1 MADKRDYYE
10 VLGLKKG
17 ASEDEIKKAYRRL
30 AKENHPDMNPGDKGA
45 EARFKEIGEAYE
57 VLSDPEKRS
66 RYDQFGF
73 AGVDPNYGAGAPG
86 GGGFG
91 GGFSGFGD
99 FDIGDIFDSF
109 FGGGTRGGSTRSTNS
124 PMRGENV
131 RTQAQLTFE
140 EAAFGCSKEIPVS
153 RIEDCPDCGGS
164 GCEKGTTPEVC
175 KRCSGTGT
183 VRSQVRTA
191 FGVMSSQSAC
201 PECSGTGKIIHS
213 PCPKCRGKGAVRKN
227 TTVKVDFP
235 AGIDD
240 GQTLSKRGAGHRGLN
255 GGPAGDLLITV
266 SVLPHSQF
274 ERDGF
279 NVYYNMPITV
289 TQAALG
295 DSVEVPTLDGK
306 VKYTIPEGTQTGT
319 VFRLR
324 GKGIQRLNSV
334 GRGDQF
340 VTVTVQ
346 TPTNL
351 TSEQKEL
358 LRKLGE
364 TFGEKGKRGSILEDI
379 FGDDPKGKKGRKKK
393 S

>member
-10 VLGLKKG
+10 VLGLQKG

-73 AGVDPNYGAGAPG
+73 AGVDPNFAAGQGA
-86 GGGFG
+86 GGFG
-91 GGFSGFGD
+91 GGFDGFGD

-109 FGGGTRGGSTRSTNS
+109 FGGGATRGSARSANAAR
-124 PMRGENV
+124 RGENI
-131 RTQAQLTFE
+131 RTQTELTFE
-140 EAAFGCSKEIPVS
+140 EAAFGCTKEIPVS
-153 RIEDCPDCGGS
+153 RIENCPECGGT

-191 FGVMSSQSAC
+191 FGVMSSSSPC
-201 PECSGTGKIIHS
+201 PDCGGAGKIVHS

-227 TTVKVDFP
+227 TTAKVEFP

-240 GQTLSKRGAGHRGLN
+240 GQTLSVRGIGHRGVN
-255 GGPAGDLLITV
+255 GGSAGDLLVTV

-279 NVYYNMPITV
+279 NVYYDMP
-289 TQAALG
+289 
-295 DSVEVPTLDGK
+295 
-306 VKYTIPEGTQTGT
+306 
-319 VFRLR
+319 
-324 GKGIQRLNSV
+324 
-334 GRGDQF
+334 
-340 VTVTVQ
+340 
-346 TPTNL
+346 
-351 TSEQKEL
+351 TS
-358 LRKLGE
+358 
-364 TFGEKGKRGSILEDI
+364 S
-379 FGDDPKGKKGRKKK
+379 
-393 S
+393 

>member
-10 VLGLKKG
+10 VLGLQKG

-73 AGVDPNYGAGAPG
+73 AGVDPNFAAGQGA

-91 GGFSGFGD
+91 GGFGGFGD

-109 FGGGTRGGSTRSTNS
+109 FGGGAARGGARSANAAR
-124 PMRGENV
+124 RGENIRV
-131 RTQAQLTFE
+131 QAELTFE
-140 EAAFGCSKEIPVS
+140 EAAFGCTKEVPVS
-153 RIEDCPDCGGS
+153 RIENCPECGGT

-191 FGVMSSQSAC
+191 FGVMSSSSPC
-201 PECSGTGKIIHS
+201 PDCGGAGKIIHS

-227 TTVKVDFP
+227 TTAKVEFP

-240 GQTLSKRGAGHRGLN
+240 GQTLSVHGLGHRGLN
-255 GGPAGDLLITV
+255 GGPAGDLLVTV

-274 ERDGF
+274 EREGF
-279 NVYYNMPITV
+279 DVYYDMPITI

-306 VKYTIPEGTQTGT
+306 VKYTIPDGTQTGT

-324 GKGIQRLNSV
+324 GKGIPRLNSS

-340 VTVTVQ
+340 VKVTVQ
-346 TPTNL
+346 TPMNL
-351 TSEQKEL
+351 TGEQKEL

-364 TFGEKGKRGSILEDI
+364 TFGEEGRKGSILGDLFGED
-379 FGDDPKGKKGRKKK
+379 KGKKGKKK
-393 S
+393 K

>member
-17 ASEDEIKKAYRRL
+17 ASDDEIKKAYRKL

-45 EARFKEIGEAYE
+45 EERFKEIAEAYE

-73 AGVDPNYGAGAPG
+73 AGVDPSYGAGAG
-86 GGGFG
+86 GGQGGFG
-91 GGFSGFGD
+91 GGFGGFGD

-109 FGGGTRGGSTRSTNS
+109 FGGGGTRGASRSANA
-124 PMRGENV
+124 PRRGESV
-131 RTQAQLTFE
+131 RVQAELTFE
-140 EAAFGCSKEIPVS
+140 EAAFGCTKEIPVS
-153 RIEDCPDCGGS
+153 RIESCPDCSGS

-175 KRCSGTGT
+175 KRCSGSGSI
-183 VRSQVRTA
+183 RSQVRTA
-191 FGVMSSQSAC
+191 FGVMSSTTAC
-201 PECSGTGKIIHS
+201 PDCSGTGRIIHS

-235 AGIDD
+235 GGIDD
-240 GQTLSKRGAGHRGLN
+240 GQTLSVHGAGHRGLN
-255 GGPAGDLLITV
+255 GGPAGDLLVTV
-266 SVLPHSQF
+266 SVRRHPQF

-279 NVYYNMPITV
+279 DVYYNLPITI

-306 VKYTIPEGTQTGT
+306 VKYTIPDGTQTGT

-324 GKGIQRLNSV
+324 GKGVQRLNSS

-346 TPTNL
+346 TPMNL

-364 TFGEKGKRGSILEDI
+364 TFGEEGR
-379 FGDDPKGKKGRKKK
+379 KKGRKKK
-393 S
+393 LL

>member
-10 VLGLKKG
+10 VLGLQKG

-73 AGVDPNYGAGAPG
+73 AGVDPNFAAGQGA

-91 GGFSGFGD
+91 GGFGGFGD

-109 FGGGTRGGSTRSTNS
+109 FGGGAARGGARSANAAR
-124 PMRGENV
+124 RGENIRV
-131 RTQAQLTFE
+131 QAELTFE
-140 EAAFGCSKEIPVS
+140 EAAFGCTKEVPVS
-153 RIEDCPDCGGS
+153 RIENCPECGGT

-191 FGVMSSQSAC
+191 FGVMSSSSPC
-201 PECSGTGKIIHS
+201 PDCSGTGKIIHS
-213 PCPKCRGKGAVRKN
+213 PCRKCRGKGAVRKN
-227 TTVKVDFP
+227 TTAKVEFP

-240 GQTLSKRGAGHRGLN
+240 GQTLSVHGLGHRGLN
-255 GGPAGDLLITV
+255 GGPAGDLLVTV

-274 ERDGF
+274 EREGF
-279 NVYYNMPITV
+279 DVYYDMPITI

-306 VKYTIPEGTQTGT
+306 VKYTIPDGTQTGT

-324 GKGIQRLNSV
+324 GKGIPRLNSS

-340 VTVTVQ
+340 VKVTVQ
-346 TPTNL
+346 TPMNL
-351 TSEQKEL
+351 TGEQKEL

-364 TFGEKGKRGSILEDI
+364 TFGEEGRKGSILGDLFGED
-379 FGDDPKGKKGRKKK
+379 KGKKSKKK
-393 S
+393 K

>member
-10 VLGLKKG
+10 VLGLQKG

-73 AGVDPNYGAGAPG
+73 AGVDPNFAASQGA

-91 GGFSGFGD
+91 GGFGGFGD

-109 FGGGTRGGSTRSTNS
+109 FGGGAARSSGARSANTAR
-124 PMRGENV
+124 RGENIRV
-131 RTQAQLTFE
+131 QAELTFE
-140 EAAFGCSKEIPVS
+140 EAAFGCTKEVPVS
-153 RIEDCPDCGGS
+153 RIENCPECGGT

-191 FGVMSSQSAC
+191 FGVMSSSSPC
-201 PECSGTGKIIHS
+201 PDCSGTGKIIHS
-213 PCPKCRGKGAVRKN
+213 PCRKCRGKGAVRKN
-227 TTVKVDFP
+227 TTAKVEFP

-240 GQTLSKRGAGHRGLN
+240 GQTLSVHGLGHRGLN
-255 GGPAGDLLITV
+255 GGPAGDLLVTV

-274 ERDGF
+274 EREGF
-279 NVYYNMPITV
+279 DVYYDMPITI

-306 VKYTIPEGTQTGT
+306 VKYTIPDGTQTGT

-324 GKGIQRLNSV
+324 GKGIPHLNSS

-340 VTVTVQ
+340 VKVTVQ
-346 TPTNL
+346 TPMNL
-351 TSEQKEL
+351 TGEQKEL

-364 TFGEKGKRGSILEDI
+364 TFGEEGRKGSILGDLFGED
-379 FGDDPKGKKGRKKK
+379 KGKKSKKK
-393 S
+393 K

>member
-10 VLGLKKG
+10 VLGLQKG

-73 AGVDPNYGAGAPG
+73 AGVDPNFAASQGA
-86 GGGFG
+86 GGFG
-91 GGFSGFGD
+91 GGFGGFGD

-109 FGGGTRGGSTRSTNS
+109 FGGGATRGGARSANAAR
-124 PMRGENV
+124 RGENIRV
-131 RTQAQLTFE
+131 QAELTFE
-140 EAAFGCSKEIPVS
+140 EAAFGCTKEVPIS
-153 RIEDCPDCGGS
+153 RIENCPECGGS

-191 FGVMSSQSAC
+191 FGVMSSSSPC
-201 PECSGTGKIIHS
+201 PDCGGAGKIIHS

-227 TTVKVDFP
+227 TTAKVEFP

-240 GQTLSKRGAGHRGLN
+240 GQTLSVRGIGHRGVN
-255 GGPAGDLLITV
+255 GGSAGDLLVTV

-279 NVYYNMPITV
+279 NVYYDMPITI

-306 VKYTIPEGTQTGT
+306 VKYTIPDGTQTGT

-324 GKGIQRLNSV
+324 GKGIPRLNSS

-340 VTVTVQ
+340 VKVTVQ
-346 TPTNL
+346 TPMNL
-351 TSEQKEL
+351 TGEQKEL

-364 TFGEKGKRGSILEDI
+364 TFGEEGRKGSILGDLFGED
-379 FGDDPKGKKGRKKK
+379 KGKKGKKK
-393 S
+393 K

>member
-10 VLGLKKG
+10 VLGLQKG

-73 AGVDPNYGAGAPG
+73 AGVDPNFAASQGA
-86 GGGFG
+86 GGFG
-91 GGFSGFGD
+91 GGFGGFGD

-109 FGGGTRGGSTRSTNS
+109 FGGGATRGGARAANAAR
-124 PMRGENV
+124 RGENIRV
-131 RTQAQLTFE
+131 QAELTFE
-140 EAAFGCSKEIPVS
+140 EAAFGCTKEIPVS
-153 RIEDCPDCGGS
+153 RIENCPECGGT

-175 KRCSGTGT
+175 KRCSGTGS

-191 FGVMSSQSAC
+191 FGVMSSSAPC
-201 PECSGTGKIIHS
+201 PDCSGTGKIIHS

-227 TTVKVDFP
+227 TTAKVEFP

-240 GQTLSKRGAGHRGLN
+240 GQTLSVHGIGHRGVN
-255 GGPAGDLLITV
+255 GGPAGDLLVTV

-279 NVYYNMPITV
+279 NVYYDMPITI

-306 VKYTIPEGTQTGT
+306 VKYTIPDGTQTGT

-324 GKGIQRLNSV
+324 GKGIPRLNSS

-340 VTVTVQ
+340 VKVTVQ
-346 TPTNL
+346 TPMNL

-364 TFGEKGKRGSILEDI
+364 TFGEEGRKGGILGDLFGED
-379 FGDDPKGKKGRKKK
+379 KGKKSKKK
-393 S
+393 K

>member
-10 VLGLKKG
+10 VLGLQKG
-17 ASEDEIKKAYRRL
+17 AGDDEIKKAYRRL
-30 AKENHPDMNPGDKGA
+30 AKEWHPDMHPDNKEEA
-45 EARFKEIGEAYE
+45 EIRFKEIGEAYG

-73 AGVDPNYGAGAPG
+73 AGVDPSYGGGAGGAG
-86 GGGFG
+86 FGGFG
-91 GGFSGFGD
+91 GFGGFDDIDLGDLFGS
-99 FDIGDIFDSF
+99 I
-109 FGGGTRGGSTRSTNS
+109 FGGGTRSGGGRSANA
-124 PMRGENV
+124 PRRGENV
-131 RTQAQLTFE
+131 RVSVELTFE
-140 EAAFGCSKEIPVS
+140 EAAFGCTKEIPIS
-153 RIEDCPDCGGS
+153 RIENCPECGGS

-175 KRCSGTGT
+175 KRCGGSGS
-183 VRSQVRTA
+183 VRVQSRTA
-191 FGVMSSQSAC
+191 FGVMSTTSAC
-201 PECSGTGKIIHS
+201 PDCGGSGKIVHN

-227 TTVKVDFP
+227 TTVSVEIP

-240 GQTLSKRGAGHRGLN
+240 GQTLSVHGSGHRGMN
-255 GGPAGDLLITV
+255 GGPAGDLLVTV
-266 SVLPHSQF
+266 SVLEHTQF

-279 NVYYNMPITV
+279 DVYYNMPITF

-324 GKGIQRLNSV
+324 GKGITRLNSV

-340 VTVTVQ
+340 VTVTVT
-346 TPTNL
+346 TPQSLTN
-351 TSEQKEL
+351 EQKEL

-364 TFGEKGKRGSILEDI
+364 TFGEENRAAGNTRKR
-379 FGDDPKGKKGRKKK
+379 RKK
-393 S
+393 

>member
-10 VLGLKKG
+10 VLGLQKG

-73 AGVDPNYGAGAPG
+73 AGVDPNFAAGQGA
-86 GGGFG
+86 GGFG

-109 FGGGTRGGSTRSTNS
+109 FGGGATRSGARSSNAAR
-124 PMRGENV
+124 RGENI
-131 RTQAQLTFE
+131 RIQAELAFE
-140 EAAFGCSKEIPVS
+140 EAAFGCTKELPVS
-153 RIEDCPDCGGS
+153 RIENCPECGGT

-191 FGVMSSQSAC
+191 FGVMSSSSPC
-201 PECSGTGKIIHS
+201 PDCGGSGKIIHS
-213 PCPKCRGKGAVRKN
+213 PCRKCRGKGAVRKN
-227 TTVKVDFP
+227 TTAKVEFP

-240 GQTLSKRGAGHRGLN
+240 GQTLSVHGLGHRGLN
-255 GGPAGDLLITV
+255 GGPAGDLLVTV

-279 NVYYNMPITV
+279 DVYYDMPITI

-306 VKYTIPEGTQTGT
+306 VKYTIPDGTQTGT

-324 GKGIQRLNSV
+324 GKGIPRLNSS

-340 VTVTVQ
+340 VKVTVQ
-346 TPTNL
+346 TPMNL
-351 TSEQKEL
+351 TGEQKEL

-364 TFGEKGKRGSILEDI
+364 TFGEEGRKGGILGDLFGED
-379 FGDDPKGKKGRKKK
+379 KGKKGKKK
-393 S
+393 K

>member
-10 VLGLKKG
+10 VLGLQKG

-73 AGVDPNYGAGAPG
+73 AGVDPNFAAGQGA

-91 GGFSGFGD
+91 GGFGGFGD

-109 FGGGTRGGSTRSTNS
+109 FGGGAARGGARSANAAR
-124 PMRGENV
+124 RGENIRV
-131 RTQAQLTFE
+131 QAELTFE
-140 EAAFGCSKEIPVS
+140 EAAFGCTKEVPVS
-153 RIEDCPDCGGS
+153 RIENCPECGGT

-191 FGVMSSQSAC
+191 FGVMSSSSPC
-201 PECSGTGKIIHS
+201 PDCSGTGKIIHS
-213 PCPKCRGKGAVRKN
+213 PCRKCRGKGAVRKN
-227 TTVKVDFP
+227 TTAKVEFP

-240 GQTLSKRGAGHRGLN
+240 GQTLSVHGLGHRGLH
-255 GGPAGDLLITV
+255 GGPAGDLLVTV

-274 ERDGF
+274 EREGF
-279 NVYYNMPITV
+279 DVYYDMPITI

-306 VKYTIPEGTQTGT
+306 VKYTIPDGTQTGT

-324 GKGIQRLNSV
+324 GKGIPHLNSS

-340 VTVTVQ
+340 VKVTVQ
-346 TPTNL
+346 TPMNL
-351 TSEQKEL
+351 TGEQKEL

-364 TFGEKGKRGSILEDI
+364 TFGEEGRKGSILGDLFGED
-379 FGDDPKGKKGRKKK
+379 KGKKSKKK
-393 S
+393 K

>member
-10 VLGLKKG
+10 VLGLQKG

-73 AGVDPNYGAGAPG
+73 AGVDPNFAASQGA

-91 GGFSGFGD
+91 GGFGGFGD

-109 FGGGTRGGSTRSTNS
+109 FGGGAARGGARSANAAR
-124 PMRGENV
+124 RGENIRV
-131 RTQAQLTFE
+131 QAELTFE
-140 EAAFGCSKEIPVS
+140 EAAFGCTKEVPVS
-153 RIEDCPDCGGS
+153 RIENCPECGGS

-191 FGVMSSQSAC
+191 FGVMSSSSPC
-201 PECSGTGKIIHS
+201 PDCSGAGKIIHS

-227 TTVKVDFP
+227 TTAKVEFP

-240 GQTLSKRGAGHRGLN
+240 GQTLSVHGIGHLGVN
-255 GGPAGDLLITV
+255 GGPAGDLLVTV
-266 SVLPHSQF
+266 SVLPHSKF

-279 NVYYNMPITV
+279 DVYYDMPITI

-306 VKYTIPEGTQTGT
+306 VKYTIPDGTQTGT

-324 GKGIQRLNSV
+324 GKGIPRLHAS

-340 VTVTVQ
+340 VKVTVQ
-346 TPTNL
+346 TPMNL
-351 TSEQKEL
+351 TGEQKEL

-364 TFGEKGKRGSILEDI
+364 TFGEEGRKGSILGDLFGEDKSK
-379 FGDDPKGKKGRKKK
+379 KGKKKK
-393 S
+393 

>member
-10 VLGLKKG
+10 VLGLQKG

-73 AGVDPNYGAGAPG
+73 AGVDPNFAAGQGA

-91 GGFSGFGD
+91 SGFGGFGD

-109 FGGGTRGGSTRSTNS
+109 FGGGAARGGARSANAAR
-124 PMRGENV
+124 RGENIRV
-131 RTQAQLTFE
+131 QAELTFE
-140 EAAFGCSKEIPVS
+140 EAAFGCTKEVPVS
-153 RIEDCPDCGGS
+153 RLENCPECGGT

-191 FGVMSSQSAC
+191 FGVMSSSSPC
-201 PECSGTGKIIHS
+201 PDCSGTGKIIHS
-213 PCPKCRGKGAVRKN
+213 PCRKCRGKGAVRKN
-227 TTVKVDFP
+227 TTAKVEFP

-240 GQTLSKRGAGHRGLN
+240 GQTLSVHGLGHRGLN
-255 GGPAGDLLITV
+255 GGPAGDLLVTV

-274 ERDGF
+274 EREGF
-279 NVYYNMPITV
+279 DVYYDMPITI

-306 VKYTIPEGTQTGT
+306 VKYTIPDGTQTGT

-324 GKGIQRLNSV
+324 GKGIPRLNSS

-340 VTVTVQ
+340 VKVTVQ
-346 TPTNL
+346 TPMNL
-351 TSEQKEL
+351 TGEQKEL

-364 TFGEKGKRGSILEDI
+364 TFGEEGRKGSILGDLFGED
-379 FGDDPKGKKGRKKK
+379 KGKKSKKK
-393 S
+393 K

>member
-17 ASEDEIKKAYRRL
+17 ATEDEIKKAYRRL

-57 VLSDPEKRS
+57 VLSDPEKRT

-73 AGVDPNYGAGAPG
+73 AGVDPNFNAGGAGA

-91 GGFSGFGD
+91 GGFGGFGD

-109 FGGGTRGGSTRSTNS
+109 FGGGGTRSS
-124 PMRGENV
+124 GAARASAPRRGENIRV
-131 RTQAQLTFE
+131 QAELTFE

-153 RIEDCPDCGGS
+153 RIENCPECGGS

-175 KRCSGTGT
+175 KRCSGTGS

-191 FGVMSSQSAC
+191 FGVMSSTSPC
-201 PECSGTGKIIHS
+201 PDCSGAGRIIHS

-227 TTVKVDFP
+227 TTAKVAFP

-240 GQTLSKRGAGHRGLN
+240 GQTLSVHGLGHRGLN
-255 GGPAGDLLITV
+255 GGVAGDLLVTV

-279 NVYYNMPITV
+279 NVYYDMPITI

-306 VKYTIPEGTQTGT
+306 VKYTIPDGTQTGT

-324 GKGIQRLNSV
+324 GKGIQRLNAS

-340 VTVTVQ
+340 VKVRVE
-346 TPTNL
+346 TPMNL

-364 TFGEKGKRGSILEDI
+364 TFGEE
-379 FGDDPKGKKGRKKK
+379 GRKKTRK
-393 S
+393 KKLL

>member
-10 VLGLKKG
+10 VLGLQKG

-73 AGVDPNYGAGAPG
+73 AGVDPNFAAGQGA

-91 GGFSGFGD
+91 GGFGGFGD

-109 FGGGTRGGSTRSTNS
+109 FGGGATRGGARSANAAR
-124 PMRGENV
+124 RGENIRV
-131 RTQAQLTFE
+131 QAELTFE
-140 EAAFGCSKEIPVS
+140 EAAFGCTKEVPIS
-153 RIEDCPDCGGS
+153 RIENCPECGGS
-164 GCEKGTTPEVC
+164 GCQKGTTPEVC

-191 FGVMSSQSAC
+191 FGVMSSSSPC
-201 PECSGTGKIIHS
+201 PDCGGAGKIIHS

-227 TTVKVDFP
+227 TTAKVEFP

-240 GQTLSKRGAGHRGLN
+240 GQTLSVRGIGHRGLN
-255 GGPAGDLLITV
+255 GGSAGDLLVTV

-279 NVYYNMPITV
+279 NVYYDMPITI

-306 VKYTIPEGTQTGT
+306 VKYTIPDGTQTGT

-324 GKGIQRLNSV
+324 GKGIPRLNSS

-340 VTVTVQ
+340 VKVTVQ
-346 TPTNL
+346 TPMNL
-351 TSEQKEL
+351 TGEQKEL

-364 TFGEKGKRGSILEDI
+364 TFGEEGRKGSILGDLFGED
-379 FGDDPKGKKGRKKK
+379 KGKKSKKK
-393 S
+393 K

>member
-10 VLGLKKG
+10 VLGLQKG

-73 AGVDPNYGAGAPG
+73 AGVDPNFAANQGA
-86 GGGFG
+86 GGFG
-91 GGFSGFGD
+91 GGFGGFGD

-109 FGGGTRGGSTRSTNS
+109 FGGGATRGGGVRTANAAR
-124 PMRGENV
+124 RGENIRV
-131 RTQAQLTFE
+131 QAELTFE
-140 EAAFGCSKEIPVS
+140 EAAFGCTKEVPIS
-153 RIEDCPDCGGS
+153 RIENCPECGGS
-164 GCEKGTTPEVC
+164 GCQKGTTPEVC

-191 FGVMSSQSAC
+191 FGVMSSSSPC
-201 PECSGTGKIIHS
+201 PDCGGAGKIIHS

-227 TTVKVDFP
+227 TTAKVEFP

-240 GQTLSKRGAGHRGLN
+240 GQTLSVRGIGHRGLN
-255 GGPAGDLLITV
+255 GGSAGDLLVTV

-279 NVYYNMPITV
+279 NVYYDMPITI

-306 VKYTIPEGTQTGT
+306 VKYTIPDGTQTGT

-324 GKGIQRLNSV
+324 GKGIPRLNSS

-340 VTVTVQ
+340 VKVTVQ
-346 TPTNL
+346 TPMNL
-351 TSEQKEL
+351 TGEQKEL

-364 TFGEKGKRGSILEDI
+364 TFGEEGRKGGILGDLFGED
-379 FGDDPKGKKGRKKK
+379 KGKKGKKK
-393 S
+393 K

>member
-17 ASEDEIKKAYRRL
+17 ATEDEIKKAYRRL

-57 VLSDPEKRS
+57 VLSDPEKRT

-73 AGVDPNYGAGAPG
+73 AGVDPNFNAGGAD
-86 GGGFG
+86 GGFG
-91 GGFSGFGD
+91 GGFGGFGD

-109 FGGGTRGGSTRSTNS
+109 FGGGGTRSGGAARTNAAR
-124 PMRGENV
+124 RGENIRV
-131 RTQAQLTFE
+131 QAELTFE
-140 EAAFGCSKEIPVS
+140 EAAFGCTKEIPVS
-153 RIEDCPDCGGS
+153 RIENCPECGGS

-175 KRCSGTGT
+175 KRCSGTGS

-191 FGVMSSQSAC
+191 FGVMSSTSPC
-201 PECSGTGKIIHS
+201 PDCSGTGKIIHS

-227 TTVKVDFP
+227 TTARVEFP

-240 GQTLSKRGAGHRGLN
+240 GQTLSVHGLGHRGVN
-255 GGPAGDLLITV
+255 GGIAGDLLVTV
-266 SVLPHSQF
+266 SVLPNSQF

-279 NVYYNMPITV
+279 NVYYDMPITI

-324 GKGIQRLNSV
+324 GKGIQRLNAS

-340 VTVTVQ
+340 VKVRVE
-346 TPTNL
+346 TPMNL
-351 TSEQKEL
+351 TGEQKEL

-364 TFGEKGKRGSILEDI
+364 TFGEE
-379 FGDDPKGKKGRKKK
+379 GRKKTRK
-393 S
+393 KKLL

>member
-10 VLGLKKG
+10 VLGLQKG

-73 AGVDPNYGAGAPG
+73 AGVDPNFAAGQGA
-86 GGGFG
+86 GGFG
-91 GGFSGFGD
+91 GGFGGFGD

-109 FGGGTRGGSTRSTNS
+109 FGGASTRGGARTANAPR
-124 PMRGENV
+124 RGENIRV
-131 RTQAQLTFE
+131 QTELTFE
-140 EAAFGCSKEIPVS
+140 EAAFGCTKEIPVS
-153 RIEDCPDCGGS
+153 RIENCPECGGS

-191 FGVMSSQSAC
+191 FGVMSSSSPC
-201 PECSGTGKIIHS
+201 PDCSGTGKIIHS
-213 PCPKCRGKGAVRKN
+213 PCRKCRGKGAVRKN
-227 TTVKVDFP
+227 TTAKVEFP

-240 GQTLSKRGAGHRGLN
+240 GQTLSVHGIGHRGVN
-255 GGPAGDLLITV
+255 GGPAGDLLATV
-266 SVLPHSQF
+266 SILPHSQF
-274 ERDGF
+274 EREGF
-279 NVYYNMPITV
+279 DVYYDMPITI

-306 VKYTIPEGTQTGT
+306 VKYTIPDGTQTGT

-324 GKGIQRLNSV
+324 GKGIPRLHAS

-340 VTVTVQ
+340 VKVTVQ
-346 TPTNL
+346 TPMNL
-351 TSEQKEL
+351 TGEQKEL

-364 TFGEKGKRGSILEDI
+364 TFGEEGRKGSILGDLFGEDKSK
-379 FGDDPKGKKGRKKK
+379 KGKKKK
-393 S
+393 

>member
-10 VLGLKKG
+10 VLGLQKG

-73 AGVDPNYGAGAPG
+73 AGVDPNFAASQGA
-86 GGGFG
+86 GGFG
-91 GGFSGFGD
+91 GGFGGFGD

-109 FGGGTRGGSTRSTNS
+109 FGGGAARGGARSANAAR
-124 PMRGENV
+124 RGENIRV
-131 RTQAQLTFE
+131 QAELTFE
-140 EAAFGCSKEIPVS
+140 EAAFGCTKEVPVS
-153 RIEDCPDCGGS
+153 RIENCPECGGS

-175 KRCSGTGT
+175 KRCSGTGS

-191 FGVMSSQSAC
+191 FGVMSSSSPC
-201 PECSGTGKIIHS
+201 PDCGGAGKIIHS

-227 TTVKVDFP
+227 TTAKVEFP

-240 GQTLSKRGAGHRGLN
+240 GQTLSVHGIGHRGVN
-255 GGPAGDLLITV
+255 GGPAGDLLVTV
-266 SVLPHSQF
+266 SVLPHSKF

-279 NVYYNMPITV
+279 DVYYDMPITI

-306 VKYTIPEGTQTGT
+306 VKYTIPDGTQTGT

-324 GKGIQRLNSV
+324 GKGIPRLHSS

-340 VTVTVQ
+340 VKVTVQ
-346 TPTNL
+346 TPMNL
-351 TSEQKEL
+351 TGEQKEL

-364 TFGEKGKRGSILEDI
+364 TFGEEGRKGGILGDLFGED
-379 FGDDPKGKKGRKKK
+379 KGKKGKKK
-393 S
+393 K

>member
-10 VLGLKKG
+10 VLGLQKG

-73 AGVDPNYGAGAPG
+73 AGVDPNFAAGQGA

-91 GGFSGFGD
+91 GGFGGFGD

-109 FGGGTRGGSTRSTNS
+109 FGGGAARSSGARSANTAR
-124 PMRGENV
+124 RGENIRV
-131 RTQAQLTFE
+131 QAELTFE
-140 EAAFGCSKEIPVS
+140 EAAFGCTKEVPVS
-153 RIEDCPDCGGS
+153 RIENCPECGGT

-191 FGVMSSQSAC
+191 FGVMSSSSPC
-201 PECSGTGKIIHS
+201 PDCSGTGKIIHS
-213 PCPKCRGKGAVRKN
+213 PCRKCRGKGAVRKN
-227 TTVKVDFP
+227 TTAKVEFP

-240 GQTLSKRGAGHRGLN
+240 GQTLSVHGLGHRGLN
-255 GGPAGDLLITV
+255 GGPAGDLLVTV

-274 ERDGF
+274 EREGF
-279 NVYYNMPITV
+279 DVYYDMPITI

-306 VKYTIPEGTQTGT
+306 VKYTIPDGTQTGT

-324 GKGIQRLNSV
+324 GKGIPRLNSS

-340 VTVTVQ
+340 VKVTVQ
-346 TPTNL
+346 TPMNL
-351 TSEQKEL
+351 TGEQKEL

-364 TFGEKGKRGSILEDI
+364 TFGEEGRKGSILGDLFGED
-379 FGDDPKGKKGRKKK
+379 KGKKSKKK
-393 S
+393 K

>member
-10 VLGLKKG
+10 VLGLQKG
-17 ASEDEIKKAYRRL
+17 ATEDEIKKAYRRL

-73 AGVDPNYGAGAPG
+73 AGVDPNFAAGQGA
-86 GGGFG
+86 GGFG

-109 FGGGTRGGSTRSTNS
+109 FGGGATRSGARSSNAAR
-124 PMRGENV
+124 RGENI
-131 RTQAQLTFE
+131 RIQAELAFE
-140 EAAFGCSKEIPVS
+140 EAAFGCTKELPVS
-153 RIEDCPDCGGS
+153 RIENCPECGGT

-191 FGVMSSQSAC
+191 FGVMSSSSPC
-201 PECSGTGKIIHS
+201 PDCGGSGKIIHS
-213 PCPKCRGKGAVRKN
+213 PCRKCRGKGAVRKN
-227 TTVKVDFP
+227 TTAKVEFP

-240 GQTLSKRGAGHRGLN
+240 GQTLSVHGLGHRGLN
-255 GGPAGDLLITV
+255 GGPAGDLLVTV

-279 NVYYNMPITV
+279 DVYYDMPITI

-306 VKYTIPEGTQTGT
+306 VKYTIPDGTQTGT

-324 GKGIQRLNSV
+324 GKGIPRLNSS

-340 VTVTVQ
+340 VKVTVQ
-346 TPTNL
+346 TPMNL
-351 TSEQKEL
+351 TGEQKEL

-364 TFGEKGKRGSILEDI
+364 TFGEEGRKGGILGDLFGED
-379 FGDDPKGKKGRKKK
+379 KGKKGKKK
-393 S
+393 K

>member
-10 VLGLKKG
+10 VLGLQKG
-17 ASEDEIKKAYRRL
+17 AGEDEIKKAYRKL

-57 VLSDPEKRS
+57 VLSDPEKRT

-73 AGVDPNYGAGAPG
+73 AGVDPSYGAGAG
-86 GGGFG
+86 GGAGGFG
-91 GGFSGFGD
+91 GGFGGFGD

-109 FGGGTRGGSTRSTNS
+109 FGGGTRGGSARSANA
-124 PMRGENV
+124 PRRGESV
-131 RTQAQLTFE
+131 RVQAELTFE
-140 EAAFGCSKEIPVS
+140 EAAFGCTKEIPVS
-153 RIEDCPDCGGS
+153 RIENCPDCGGS

-175 KRCSGTGT
+175 KRCSGTGS

-191 FGVMSSQSAC
+191 FGVMSSTSPC
-201 PECSGTGKIIHS
+201 PDCSGSGRIIHS

-227 TTVKVDFP
+227 TTVKVDVP
-235 AGIDD
+235 GGIDD
-240 GQTLSKRGAGHRGLN
+240 GQTLSVHGSGHRGLN
-255 GGPAGDLLITV
+255 GGPAGDLLVTV
-266 SVLPHSQF
+266 SVLPHPQF
-274 ERDGF
+274 EREGF
-279 NVYYNMPITV
+279 DVYYNMPITI

-306 VKYTIPEGTQTGT
+306 VKYTIPDGTQTGT

-324 GKGIQRLNSV
+324 GKGIPRLHSS

-340 VTVTVQ
+340 VKVTVQ
-346 TPTNL
+346 TPMNL
-351 TSEQKEL
+351 TNEQKEL

-364 TFGEKGKRGSILEDI
+364 TFGEDGKRGGGILGDLFGED
-379 FGDDPKGKKGRKKK
+379 KGKKGKKK
-393 S
+393 K

>member
-10 VLGLKKG
+10 VLGLQKG
-17 ASEDEIKKAYRRL
+17 ATEDEIKKAYRRL

-73 AGVDPNYGAGAPG
+73 AGVDPNFAAGQG
-86 GGGFG
+86 TGGFG

-109 FGGGTRGGSTRSTNS
+109 FGGGATRSGARSSNAAR
-124 PMRGENV
+124 RGENI
-131 RTQAQLTFE
+131 RIQAELTFE
-140 EAAFGCSKEIPVS
+140 EAAFGCTKDLPVS
-153 RIEDCPDCGGS
+153 RIENCPECGGT

-191 FGVMSSQSAC
+191 FGVMSSSSPC
-201 PECSGTGKIIHS
+201 PDCNGSGKIIHS
-213 PCPKCRGKGAVRKN
+213 PCRKCRGKGAVRKN
-227 TTVKVDFP
+227 TTAKVEFP

-240 GQTLSKRGAGHRGLN
+240 GQTLSVHGLGHRGLN
-255 GGPAGDLLITV
+255 GGPAGDLLVTV

-279 NVYYNMPITV
+279 DVYYDMPITI

-306 VKYTIPEGTQTGT
+306 VKYTIPDGTQTGT

-324 GKGIQRLNSV
+324 GKGIPRLNSS

-340 VTVTVQ
+340 VKVTVQ
-346 TPTNL
+346 TPMNL
-351 TSEQKEL
+351 TGEQKEL

-364 TFGEKGKRGSILEDI
+364 TFGEEGRKGGILGDLFGED
-379 FGDDPKGKKGRKKK
+379 KGKKGKKK
-393 S
+393 K

>member
-10 VLGLKKG
+10 VLGLQKG
-17 ASEDEIKKAYRRL
+17 ASEEEIKKAYRRL

-57 VLSDPEKRS
+57 VLSDPEKRT

-73 AGVDPNYGAGAPG
+73 AGVDPSYGAGAGAG
-86 GGGFG
+86 GAGFGGFG
-91 GGFSGFGD
+91 G
-99 FDIGDIFDSF
+99 FDDLDLGDIFGSF
-109 FGGGTRGGSTRSTNS
+109 FSGGAARSRSAGGPRK
-124 PMRGENV
+124 GENLRV
-131 RTQAQLTFE
+131 RAELTFE
-140 EAAFGCSKEIPVS
+140 EAAFGCTKEVPIS
-153 RIEDCPDCGGS
+153 RIENCPECS
-164 GCEKGTTPEVC
+164 GTGCAKGTTPEVC
-175 KRCSGTGT
+175 SRCSGTGSI
-183 VRSQVRTA
+183 RSQVRTA
-191 FGVMSSQSAC
+191 FGVMSSTSPC
-201 PECSGTGKIIHS
+201 PDCSGAGKIIHS

-227 TTVKVDFP
+227 TTTRVDFP
-235 AGIDD
+235 GGIDD
-240 GQTLSKRGAGHRGLN
+240 GQTLSVRGAGHRGAN

-274 ERDGF
+274 EREGF
-279 NVYYNMPITV
+279 DIYYEMPITI

-306 VKYTIPEGTQTGT
+306 VKYTIPDGTQTGT

-324 GKGIQRLNSV
+324 GKGTQRLNAS

-346 TPTNL
+346 TPRNL
-351 TSEQKEL
+351 TNEQKEL

-364 TFGEKGKRGSILEDI
+364 TFGEGEGRRSKLGDILSEEL
-379 FGDDPKGKKGRKKK
+379 KGKKKKK
-393 S
+393 K

>member
-10 VLGLKKG
+10 VLGLQRG

-73 AGVDPNYGAGAPG
+73 AGVDPNFAAGQGA

-91 GGFSGFGD
+91 GGFGGFGD

-109 FGGGTRGGSTRSTNS
+109 FGGGAARSSGARSANTAR
-124 PMRGENV
+124 RGENIRV
-131 RTQAQLTFE
+131 QAELTFE
-140 EAAFGCSKEIPVS
+140 EAAFGCTKEVPVS
-153 RIEDCPDCGGS
+153 RIENCPECGGT

-191 FGVMSSQSAC
+191 FGVMSSSSPC
-201 PECSGTGKIIHS
+201 PDCSGTGKIIHS
-213 PCPKCRGKGAVRKN
+213 PCRKCRGKGAVRKN
-227 TTVKVDFP
+227 TTAKVEFP

-240 GQTLSKRGAGHRGLN
+240 GQTLSVHGLGHRGLN
-255 GGPAGDLLITV
+255 GGPAGDLLVTV

-274 ERDGF
+274 EREGF
-279 NVYYNMPITV
+279 DVYYDMPITI

-306 VKYTIPEGTQTGT
+306 VKYTIPDGTQTGT

-324 GKGIQRLNSV
+324 GKGIPHLNSS

-340 VTVTVQ
+340 VKVTVQ
-346 TPTNL
+346 TPMNL
-351 TSEQKEL
+351 TGEQKEL

-364 TFGEKGKRGSILEDI
+364 TFGEEGRKGSILGDLFGED
-379 FGDDPKGKKGRKKK
+379 KGKKSKKK
-393 S
+393 K

>member
-10 VLGLKKG
+10 VLGLQKG
-17 ASEDEIKKAYRRL
+17 AGEDEIKKAYRRL
-30 AKENHPDMNPGDKGA
+30 AKENHPDMNPGDKNA

-73 AGVDPNYGAGAPG
+73 AGVDPNFAANQGGA
-86 GGGFG
+86 GGFG
-91 GGFSGFGD
+91 GGFGGFGD

-109 FGGGTRGGSTRSTNS
+109 FGGGTRSAGGSRTNAAR
-124 PMRGENV
+124 RGENIRV
-131 RTQAQLTFE
+131 QAELTFE
-140 EAAFGCSKEIPVS
+140 EAAFGCTKEIPVS
-153 RIEDCPDCGGS
+153 RIENCPECGGS

-191 FGVMSSQSAC
+191 FGVMSSTAPC
-201 PECSGTGKIIHS
+201 PECSGTGRIIHS

-227 TTVKVDFP
+227 TTAKVEFP

-240 GQTLSKRGAGHRGLN
+240 GQTLSVHGLGHRGAN
-255 GGPAGDLLITV
+255 GGLAGDLLVTV

-279 NVYYNMPITV
+279 NVYYNMPITI

-306 VKYTIPEGTQTGT
+306 VKYTIPDGTQTGT

-324 GKGIQRLNSV
+324 GKGIQRLNSS

-346 TPTNL
+346 TPMNL
-351 TSEQKEL
+351 TAEQKEL

-364 TFGEKGKRGSILEDI
+364 TFGEEGKRSRLGEI
-379 FGDDPKGKKGRKKK
+379 FGEELKGKKNKKK
-393 S
+393 K

>member
-10 VLGLKKG
+10 VLGLQKG
-17 ASEDEIKKAYRRL
+17 AGEDEIKKAYRRL

-73 AGVDPNYGAGAPG
+73 AGVDPNFAASQGA
-86 GGGFG
+86 GGFG
-91 GGFSGFGD
+91 GGFGGFGD
-99 FDIGDIFDSF
+99 FDVDIGDIFSSF
-109 FGGGTRGGSTRSTNS
+109 FGGGATRGGARTANAAR
-124 PMRGENV
+124 RGENIRV
-131 RTQAQLTFE
+131 QTELTFE
-140 EAAFGCSKEIPVS
+140 EAAFGCTKEIPVS
-153 RIEDCPDCGGS
+153 RIENCPECGGT

-191 FGVMSSQSAC
+191 FGVMSSSSPC
-201 PECSGTGKIIHS
+201 PDCGGAGKIIHS
-213 PCPKCRGKGAVRKN
+213 PCPKCKGKGAVRKN
-227 TTVKVDFP
+227 TTAKVEFP

-240 GQTLSKRGAGHRGLN
+240 GQTLSVHGIGHRGVN
-255 GGPAGDLLITV
+255 GGPAGDLLVTV

-279 NVYYNMPITV
+279 DVYYDMPITI

-306 VKYTIPEGTQTGT
+306 VKYTIPDGTQTGT

-324 GKGIQRLNSV
+324 GKGIPRLHSS

-340 VTVTVQ
+340 VKVTVQ
-346 TPTNL
+346 TPMNL
-351 TSEQKEL
+351 TGEQKEL

-364 TFGEKGKRGSILEDI
+364 TFGEEGRKGGILGDLFGED
-379 FGDDPKGKKGRKKK
+379 KGKKGKKK
-393 S
+393 K

>member
-10 VLGLKKG
+10 VLGLQKG

-73 AGVDPNYGAGAPG
+73 AGVDPNFAANQGA
-86 GGGFG
+86 GGFG
-91 GGFSGFGD
+91 GGFGGFGD

-109 FGGGTRGGSTRSTNS
+109 FGGGATRGGARTANAAR
-124 PMRGENV
+124 RGENIRV
-131 RTQAQLTFE
+131 QAELTFE
-140 EAAFGCSKEIPVS
+140 EAAFGCTKEVPIS
-153 RIEDCPDCGGS
+153 RIENCPECGGS

-191 FGVMSSQSAC
+191 FGVMSSSSPC
-201 PECSGTGKIIHS
+201 PDCGGAGKIIHS

-227 TTVKVDFP
+227 TTAKVEFP

-240 GQTLSKRGAGHRGLN
+240 GQTLSVRGIGHRGVN
-255 GGPAGDLLITV
+255 GGSAGDLLVTV

-279 NVYYNMPITV
+279 NVYYDMPITI

-306 VKYTIPEGTQTGT
+306 VKYTIPDGTQTGT

-324 GKGIQRLNSV
+324 GKGIPRLNSS

-340 VTVTVQ
+340 VKVTVQ
-346 TPTNL
+346 TPMNL
-351 TSEQKEL
+351 TGEQKEL

-364 TFGEKGKRGSILEDI
+364 TFGEEGRKGGILGDLFGED
-379 FGDDPKGKKGRKKK
+379 KGKKGKKK
-393 S
+393 K

>member
-17 ASEDEIKKAYRRL
+17 AGEDEIKKAYRKL
-30 AKENHPDMNPGDKGA
+30 AKENHPDMNPGDKNA

-57 VLSDPEKRS
+57 VLSDPEKRTC
-66 RYDQFGF
+66 YDQFGF
-73 AGVDPNYGAGAPG
+73 AGVDPSYGAGAGAGG

-91 GGFSGFGD
+91 GGFSGFDGFGD
-99 FDIGDIFDSF
+99 LGDIFESF
-109 FGGGTRGGSTRSTNS
+109 FGGGGGGARRSANG
-124 PMRGENV
+124 PRRGENV
-131 RTQAQLTFE
+131 RASADLSFE
-140 EAAFGCSKEIPVS
+140 EAAFGSTKEVPIS
-153 RIEDCPDCGGS
+153 RIENCPECGGS
-164 GCEKGTTPEVC
+164 GCQKGTTPEVC

-191 FGVMSSQSAC
+191 FGVMSSSSPC
-201 PECSGTGKIIHS
+201 PDCSGAGKIIHS

-227 TTVKVDFP
+227 TTAKVEFP

-240 GQTLSKRGAGHRGLN
+240 GQTLSVRGIGHRGVN
-255 GGPAGDLLITV
+255 GGSAGDLLVTV

-279 NVYYNMPITV
+279 NVYYDMPITI

-324 GKGIQRLNSV
+324 GKGIQRLNAS

-340 VTVTVQ
+340 VKVRVE
-346 TPTNL
+346 TPMNL

-364 TFGEKGKRGSILEDI
+364 TFGEE
-379 FGDDPKGKKGRKKK
+379 GRKKTRK
-393 S
+393 KKLL

>member
-10 VLGLKKG
+10 VLGLQKG

-73 AGVDPNYGAGAPG
+73 AGVDPNFAANQGA
-86 GGGFG
+86 GGFG
-91 GGFSGFGD
+91 GGFGGFGD

-109 FGGGTRGGSTRSTNS
+109 FGGGATRGGARTANAAR
-124 PMRGENV
+124 RGENIRV
-131 RTQAQLTFE
+131 QAELTFE
-140 EAAFGCSKEIPVS
+140 EAAFGCTKEVPIS
-153 RIEDCPDCGGS
+153 RIENCPECGGS

-191 FGVMSSQSAC
+191 FGVMSSSSPC
-201 PECSGTGKIIHS
+201 PDCGGAGKIIHS

-227 TTVKVDFP
+227 TTAKVEFP

-240 GQTLSKRGAGHRGLN
+240 GQTLSVRGIGHRGLN
-255 GGPAGDLLITV
+255 GGSAGDLLVTV

-279 NVYYNMPITV
+279 NVYYDMPITI

-306 VKYTIPEGTQTGT
+306 VKYTIPDGTQTGT

-324 GKGIQRLNSV
+324 GKGIPRLNSS

-340 VTVTVQ
+340 VKVTVQ
-346 TPTNL
+346 TPMNL
-351 TSEQKEL
+351 TGEQKEL

-364 TFGEKGKRGSILEDI
+364 TFGEEGRKGGILGDLFGED
-379 FGDDPKGKKGRKKK
+379 KGKKGKKK
-393 S
+393 K

>member
-1 MADKRDYYE
+1 MADKRGYYE
-10 VLGLKKG
+10 VLGLQKG

-73 AGVDPNYGAGAPG
+73 AGVDPNFAAGQGA
-86 GGGFG
+86 GGFG
-91 GGFSGFGD
+91 GGFGGFGD

-109 FGGGTRGGSTRSTNS
+109 FGGASPRGGARTANAPR
-124 PMRGENV
+124 RGENIRV
-131 RTQAQLTFE
+131 QTELTFE
-140 EAAFGCSKEIPVS
+140 EAAFGCTKEIPVS
-153 RIEDCPDCGGS
+153 RIENCPECGGS

-191 FGVMSSQSAC
+191 FGVMSSSSPC
-201 PECSGTGKIIHS
+201 PDCSGTGKIIHS
-213 PCPKCRGKGAVRKN
+213 PCRKCRGKGAVRKN
-227 TTVKVDFP
+227 TTAKVEFP

-240 GQTLSKRGAGHRGLN
+240 GQTLSVHGIGHRGVN
-255 GGPAGDLLITV
+255 GGPAGDLLATV
-266 SVLPHSQF
+266 SILPHSQF
-274 ERDGF
+274 EREGF
-279 NVYYNMPITV
+279 DVYYDMPITI

-306 VKYTIPEGTQTGT
+306 VKYTIPDGTQTGT

-324 GKGIQRLNSV
+324 GKGIPRLHAS

-340 VTVTVQ
+340 VKVTVQ
-346 TPTNL
+346 TPMNL
-351 TSEQKEL
+351 TGEQKEL

-364 TFGEKGKRGSILEDI
+364 TFGEEGRKGSILGDLFGEDKSK
-379 FGDDPKGKKGRKKK
+379 KGKKKK
-393 S
+393 